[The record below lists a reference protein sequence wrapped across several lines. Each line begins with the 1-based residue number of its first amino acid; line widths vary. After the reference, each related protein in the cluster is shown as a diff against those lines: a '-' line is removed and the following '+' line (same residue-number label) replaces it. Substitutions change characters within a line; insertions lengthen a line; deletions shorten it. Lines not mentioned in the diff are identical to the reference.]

1 MDEAADLARR
11 SPLSPPLLAAAR
23 AGAIVA
29 LAAMSVATLHA
40 QLVPSFA
47 IACDARYSVALR
59 ALGRQLTLFDDG
71 KRIRGKFNVF
81 RTTREL
87 YDRESYVLAA
97 VVGGL
102 SGVWPHLKLGAVACG
117 VVASRGGPLRP
128 RWHVLTYLGRFAFV
142 DVMIVAVLVAC
153 GRFGLAYDD
162 LAAARRPG
170 SGNETAVEPVSVDFD
185 FAFRSRPCRGVFW
198 YTAAVCGS
206 QLLCHV
212 VLSLLVGD
220 AAPPRRKD
228 AAYGATDA
236 AAPLL
241 ADGAPAW
248 TGGDAEAPAP
258 AGDAPAWSAE
268 PAEDKTRGPAESREA
283 AAPRRDARAASLAE
297 EQLACCAAEAEE
309 WSVGLV
315 CVGFLAFFV
324 ALRVAL
330 GSDRAPPV
338 LTLTEELEAT
348 LTVADLHG
356 ERYDLPAWVEQ
367 VGVSLRRSYE
377 RPLSVAGLL
386 RDVDEPAS
394 GVAPPRR
401 AGGLRRRAVLFA
413 VTLPLCR
420 VLAVFGAFLVPGRV
434 LRYAAVAVVDALGVF
449 AAADALV
456 CAVFVA
462 AVDLPNLFTHL
473 VHDSLP
479 GFLKEAFTFTM
490 SVDGASMAVVAGIVA
505 FEELFARV
513 LARPALAR
521 AQRRDWPHDERAPPA

>member
-128 RWHVLTYLGRFAFV
+128 RWHLLTYLGRFAFV

-220 AAPPRRKD
+220 AAPPQHKD

-236 AAPLL
+236 
-241 ADGAPAW
+241 
-248 TGGDAEAPAP
+248 
-258 AGDAPAWSAE
+258 
-268 PAEDKTRGPAESREA
+268 
-283 AAPRRDARAASLAE
+283 AASLAE

-315 CVGFLAFFV
+315 CVCFLALFV

-356 ERYDLPAWVEQ
+356 KRYDLPAWVEQ

-505 FEELFARV
+505 FEELFARF

>member
-1 MDEAADLARR
+1 MSIGGKQIAVFEADAPTGPWRDPLGDFLLANG
-11 SPLSPPLLAAAR
+11 SSLSPPTNIRDPGVLR
-23 AGAIVA
+23 DDDGRHYIV
-29 LAAMSVATLHA
+29 
-40 QLVPSFA
+40 FG
-47 IACDARYSVALR
+47 ACDGANQPDDACYYAAELHDDMISYEPPRHLSVKGV
-59 ALGRQLTLFDDG
+59 LGHFGYGKADDKPFLH
-71 KRIRGKFNVF
+71 KRGDLYYLSWGCFYATASEVF
-81 RTTREL
+81 GPYQYKGCIIEEDL
-87 YDRESYVLAA
+87 VEEAFM
-97 VVGGL
+97 VGNQTAER
-102 SGVWPHLKLGAVACG
+102 SQRWRSP
-117 VVASRGGPLRP
+117 ASRGD
-128 RWHVLTYLGRFAFV
+128 V
-142 DVMIVAVLVAC
+142 DRETRASA
-153 GRFGLAYDD
+153 
-162 LAAARRPG
+162 G
-170 SGNETAVEPVSVDFD
+170 SRTI
-185 FAFRSRPCRGVFW
+185 
-198 YTAAVCGS
+198 
-206 QLLCHV
+206 CHV

-241 ADGAPAW
+241 ADGAPAG

-268 PAEDKTRGPAESREA
+268 PAGDKTRGPAESREA
-283 AAPRRDARAASLAE
+283 AAPRRDARTASLAE

-315 CVGFLAFFV
+315 CVCFLALFV

-330 GSDRAPPV
+330 GSDRGPPV

-356 ERYDLPAWVEQ
+356 KRYDLPAWVEQ

-401 AGGLRRRAVLFA
+401 AGGLRRRAALFA

-473 VHDSLP
+473 AARMRA
-479 GFLKEAFTFTM
+479 GT
-490 SVDGASMAVVAGIVA
+490 GARRRRRRRGATRWSSPRRRRRGTAA
-505 FEELFARV
+505 
-513 LARPALAR
+513 ARP
-521 AQRRDWPHDERAPPA
+521 RRTSAAAGSPRRSR